1 MTTVQERTKMK
12 KLLITLMLIS
22 PFSFADWGDVY
33 YCQMTYVSKTNLEAE
48 TTNYELGQKFQFKLD
63 ETKKSMVF
71 GSSGY
76 FADIVAWLDENQSWP
91 SVEAWYAIRTATSIY
106 FEKGKFASVRLDQAG
121 ATTVIANCDK
131 F

>member
-1 MTTVQERTKMK
+1 MK
-12 KLLITLMLIS
+12 KLLITLLLIS

-76 FADIVAWLDENQSWP
+76 FADSVAWLDENQSWP
-91 SVEAWYAIRTATSIY
+91 SVETWYAITRATSIY
-106 FEKGKFASVRLDQAG
+106 FEKGKFASVRLDQEG
-121 ATTVIANCDK
+121 ATTVTANCDK